1 MTIVKFIRYAVF
13 GGISQQEFAK
23 LIGRRQAT
31 VSYWEQGKYQVR
43 LDDLQAI
50 RQAAKRRKLPW
61 TDSLPFMS
69 DAMLSK
75 RAARFSRGG

>member
-1 MTIVKFIRYAVF
+1 MTIVKFIRLAVF

-43 LDDLQAI
+43 LDDLQAM
-50 RQAAKRRKLPW
+50 RAVARRRKLPW
-61 TDSLPFMS
+61 KDSIPFMS

-75 RAARFSRGG
+75 RSARFSRGG